1 MVDRAFL
8 QNEITYLK
16 GVGPAKAEKLAKLGI
31 GTVQDLIECY
41 PREYL
46 DLSHPVTVNEA
57 PFDKKCC
64 VRATVQT
71 TAVERFLPGGRKM
84 YTLTA
89 CDRTDSF
96 RIVFFNTKY
105 LAENLERGKTY
116 LFYGKMGGGFAR
128 REMVSP
134 GVYDLQSAETLVP
147 IYPLTAG
154 ITNKVMNTLVKNAFD
169 RLTEPLPETLPA
181 SILTAYGLCSLD
193 QAVRGVHF
201 PQDLAQMAAA
211 RRRLIFEELLVL
223 QLALRRLKGRSRGI
237 GSFPIS
243 RDCTPEFW
251 HSLPFTPTA
260 AQRRVTDECF
270 CDLQS
275 GVPMNRLVQGDVGS
289 GKTAVAAALCH
300 SVAKNRLQCAVMAP
314 TEILAQQH
322 YETFT
327 KFLAPFGIRVG
338 LLTGSAKAKEKRQ
351 FLAELADGTVQV
363 AIGTHALLEDNV
375 QFQALGLVVTDEQ
388 HRFGVTQRSRLAAKG
403 QNPHLLVMSAT
414 PIPRTLAMIIYGDLD
429 VSVIDQLPPGR
440 KPVET
445 YAVTSDYHERI
456 YNYIRKFLQAG
467 KQAYVVCPLVEEN
480 EELTTTLT
488 AAQEH
493 QKTLQKQ
500 FPEYTVGLL
509 HGKMK
514 PKEKDAVMAGFVK
527 GNIHILVATTVI
539 EVGVDV
545 PNANIMVVENAERF
559 GLSQL
564 HQLRGRVGRGGGQ
577 ACCILVSDHQGE
589 INRRRL
595 QVLQQTADGFRIAD
609 EDLKLR
615 GPGDFFGERQHG
627 LPQIKLADLL
637 TDTAEL
643 RLSATVAGEI
653 LQADPFLQR
662 PVHAELCRQ
671 VERLCAN
678 HSMA

>member
-1 MVDRAFL
+1 M
-8 QNEITYLK
+8 
-16 GVGPAKAEKLAKLGI
+16 
-31 GTVQDLIECY
+31 
-41 PREYL
+41 
-46 DLSHPVTVNEA
+46 
-57 PFDKKCC
+57 
-64 VRATVQT
+64 
-71 TAVERFLPGGRKM
+71 
-84 YTLTA
+84 
-89 CDRTDSF
+89 
-96 RIVFFNTKY
+96 
-105 LAENLERGKTY
+105 
-116 LFYGKMGGGFAR
+116 
-128 REMVSP
+128 
-134 GVYDLQSAETLVP
+134 
-147 IYPLTAG
+147 
-154 ITNKVMNTLVKNAFD
+154 
-169 RLTEPLPETLPA
+169 
-181 SILTAYGLCSLD
+181 
-193 QAVRGVHF
+193 
-201 PQDLAQMAAA
+201 
-211 RRRLIFEELLVL
+211 
-223 QLALRRLKGRSRGI
+223 
-237 GSFPIS
+237 
-243 RDCTPEFW
+243 
-251 HSLPFTPTA
+251 
-260 AQRRVTDECF
+260 
-270 CDLQS
+270 
-275 GVPMNRLVQGDVGS
+275 
-289 GKTAVAAALCH
+289 
-300 SVAKNRLQCAVMAP
+300 
-314 TEILAQQH
+314 
-322 YETFT
+322 
-327 KFLAPFGIRVG
+327 
-338 LLTGSAKAKEKRQ
+338 
-351 FLAELADGTVQV
+351 
-363 AIGTHALLEDNV
+363 
-375 QFQALGLVVTDEQ
+375 
-388 HRFGVTQRSRLAAKG
+388 
-403 QNPHLLVMSAT
+403 
-414 PIPRTLAMIIYGDLD
+414 
-429 VSVIDQLPPGR
+429 
-440 KPVET
+440 
-445 YAVTSDYHERI
+445 
-456 YNYIRKFLQAG
+456 
-467 KQAYVVCPLVEEN
+467 
-480 EELTTTLT
+480 TTTLT

-527 GNIHILVATTVI
+527 GNIHVLVATTVI